1 MTFRRSA
8 LPAVQRRR
16 SIGRKMRAG
25 LRTALH
31 LRPSGPSGP
40 HRAVAPAALASVTA
54 VVGLVIATGASAEA
68 RSLAAARPAAA
79 TSATDSA
86 GALVSEADIAKAMAA
101 VDPPRRHARHS
112 EDGARAS
119 RSSHRAPLHHWVR
132 PNYGPLSSPFGYR
145 WGRLH
150 AGIDLAGPY
159 GSPIVAA
166 TDGCISYAGPEAG
179 YGEVMKLTDWDGTET
194 LYGHMSAFVKTSGCV
209 KAGQVI
215 ARVGSAGDATG
226 AHLHFE
232 VHLQPGGAPV
242 NPIPFLAKRG
252 VYI

>member
-1 MTFRRSA
+1 VVLS
-8 LPAVQRRR
+8 
-16 SIGRKMRAG
+16 S
-25 LRTALH
+25 
-31 LRPSGPSGP
+31 
-40 HRAVAPAALASVTA
+40 VAA
-54 VVGLVIATGASAEA
+54 VVGLVIATGTTAEA
-68 RSLAAARPAAA
+68 RPLANARPAAA
-79 TSATDSA
+79 TSASNLT
-86 GALVSEADIAKAMAA
+86 GASLVSEADIAKAMAA
-101 VDPPRRHARHS
+101 VDPPHQQSAGH
-112 EDGARAS
+112 ERAS
-119 RSSHRAPLHHWVR
+119 RGSHRAPLHRWVR
-132 PNYGPLSSPFGYR
+132 PNYGPLTSPFGYR

-150 AGIDLAGPY
+150 AGVDIAGPY

-179 YGEVMKLTDWDGTET
+179 YGEVMKITDWDGTET

-232 VHLQPGGAPV
+232 VHPSVGGAPI
-242 NPIPFLAKRG
+242 NPIPFMAKHG